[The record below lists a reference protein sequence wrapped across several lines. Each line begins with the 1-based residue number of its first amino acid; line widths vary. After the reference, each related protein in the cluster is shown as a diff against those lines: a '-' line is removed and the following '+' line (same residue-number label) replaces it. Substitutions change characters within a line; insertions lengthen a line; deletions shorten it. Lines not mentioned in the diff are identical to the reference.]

1 MPRLDAEERIN
12 EVPDPRRDRGE
23 IIDLQAREVWQDL
36 NPTPRSWW
44 DDLTLEAPFL
54 KLGYGSG
61 NMDRMWFRRSPD
73 AGVDGPVRTREIGGR
88 RFFYCAKAPN
98 SMGDGE
104 PRRLMVDKHQTLV
117 YEAGREVRILT
128 TPQGDHFVL
137 VIEGIPSAPA
147 PRLPEGWSLRD
158 IQIGEDW
165 IVDLPAPTETWWF
178 EGMVSYQGPIEDLPG
193 GA

>member
-44 DDLTLEAPFL
+44 DDLDLEAPLL

-98 SMGDGE
+98 SMGQGD

-128 TPQGDHFVL
+128 TAQGDHFVL
-137 VIEGIPSAPA
+137 VIEGIPSAPT